1 MQIID
6 IAPWLCWIF
15 PIIGALAALALN
27 KVNRKAMNITVIA
40 TALLSWIMTLLLIP
54 SLFNY
59 NSVDNSLSWFS
70 IAGGQVGVGLLI
82 DPLSIIIVNVV
93 AFLGFLIM
101 VYSSK
106 YMAEDQSI
114 ARFWFFMSLFISSM
128 LLLVLADNFIM
139 MFVGWK
145 LVSLCS
151 FGLIGYYYR
160 DEKEH
165 WIGGPAPFPFTKPSR
180 NGLKALLMT
189 TFGDVALL
197 AGIIILYLYAHTFN
211 FLQLFQTANTW
222 LPAMAATPG
231 VLTLTCVLLLLGP
244 LAKSAQFPFHEW
256 LPEAM
261 SGPTPV
267 SALIHAATMVKAGV
281 YLIARMLPIFFFA
294 AWVATPAY
302 PEALTFFILT
312 AVIGAITAFLGGTQ
326 AIVAK
331 ELKKALAYSTMSAIG
346 YMVLALGICWF
357 KCRFPCSWELL
368 QRFIFLINHGIFK
381 VVLFLCA
388 GVVIHASGS
397 IYLNHMNLSPK
408 KMRFTWVFMWIG
420 ALALMGVF
428 PLSGFW
434 SKDNVLIACLGKRSI
449 RHIRSCPNLSYP
461 DVVLCDSNDG
471 LDFPHWHTRR

>member
-54 SLFNY
+54 NLFNY
-59 NSVDNSLSWFS
+59 NSVDNSLFWFS

-106 YMAEDQSI
+106 YMAEDPSI

-165 WIGGPAPFPFTKPSR
+165 WIGGPAPFPFT
-180 NGLKALLMT
+180 
-189 TFGDVALL
+189 
-197 AGIIILYLYAHTFN
+197 
-211 FLQLFQTANTW
+211 
-222 LPAMAATPG
+222 
-231 VLTLTCVLLLLGP
+231 
-244 LAKSAQFPFHEW
+244 
-256 LPEAM
+256 
-261 SGPTPV
+261 
-267 SALIHAATMVKAGV
+267 
-281 YLIARMLPIFFFA
+281 
-294 AWVATPAY
+294 
-302 PEALTFFILT
+302 
-312 AVIGAITAFLGGTQ
+312 
-326 AIVAK
+326 
-331 ELKKALAYSTMSAIG
+331 
-346 YMVLALGICWF
+346 
-357 KCRFPCSWELL
+357 
-368 QRFIFLINHGIFK
+368 
-381 VVLFLCA
+381 
-388 GVVIHASGS
+388 
-397 IYLNHMNLSPK
+397 
-408 KMRFTWVFMWIG
+408 
-420 ALALMGVF
+420 
-428 PLSGFW
+428 
-434 SKDNVLIACLGKRSI
+434 
-449 RHIRSCPNLSYP
+449 
-461 DVVLCDSNDG
+461 
-471 LDFPHWHTRR
+471 